1 MPGPGNNRN
10 SLIILGIL
18 FLVILAVP
26 ELLIHRHPHFGVEKV
41 PLFFPLLGF
50 SAAVILILL
59 AGLLRIVLGRKG
71 DYYGR

>member
-1 MPGPGNNRN
+1 MPGPKNNSN
-10 SLIILGIL
+10 SLILLGIL

-26 ELLIHRHPHFGVEKV
+26 ELLIHRHPHFGVEET

-50 SAAVILILL
+50 SAAVVLVLL
-59 AGLLRIVLGRKG
+59 AGLLRIILGRKG